1 MLVIAGTKLGLGSH
15 YESTF
20 LYLNR
25 TELESPSNLLGEG
38 GLGGG
43 LLQIQL
49 GPLLKLERG
58 FNRFLTF
65 LNHALIC
72 AYTYKNTKFALF
84 SVSHSLSTMINT

>member
-43 LLQIQL
+43 VAANSARASFETGTRL
-49 GPLLKLERG
+49 
-58 FNRFLTF
+58 
-65 LNHALIC
+65 
-72 AYTYKNTKFALF
+72 
-84 SVSHSLSTMINT
+84 